1 MAEYIAFDKNV
12 EVSGESIQSISK
24 ALGEVA
30 VPILRKHGLY
40 PIDHTQWYSQQT
52 QLNVYRE
59 ISDLNL
65 LNMVAIGIQVP
76 DTAGFPPGI
85 ETVHDALKLLND
97 AYQMHHRGGD
107 FGDYRYEHVNNRQ
120 ARMICRNPYPSDLD
134 YGIIYRLVQK
144 FQPAGTYGFYVEL
157 DTSAPSRRHGGDSC
171 TYLITW

>member
-107 FGDYRYEHVNNRQ
+107 FG
-120 ARMICRNPYPSDLD
+120 
-134 YGIIYRLVQK
+134 
-144 FQPAGTYGFYVEL
+144 
-157 DTSAPSRRHGGDSC
+157 
-171 TYLITW
+171 